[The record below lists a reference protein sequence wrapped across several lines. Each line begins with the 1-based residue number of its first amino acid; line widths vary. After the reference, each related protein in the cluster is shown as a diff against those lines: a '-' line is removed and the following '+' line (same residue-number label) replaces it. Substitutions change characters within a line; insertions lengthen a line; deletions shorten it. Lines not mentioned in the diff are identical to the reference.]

1 MLSCTCESAHPAH
14 KLLWLLGAALGGALL
29 SSWALPGALLELDF
43 VALGSWDIH
52 FQFSPQCPSVSAVDS
67 MSLRP
72 RAETAVRRLRWKS
85 DFEKKCLVRVA
96 LIFER

>member
-1 MLSCTCESAHPAH
+1 
-14 KLLWLLGAALGGALL
+14 
-29 SSWALPGALLELDF
+29 
-43 VALGSWDIH
+43 
-52 FQFSPQCPSVSAVDS
+52 

-96 LIFER
+96 LIFARPVIGFCPVLTAPVDGAGCQF